1 MFDRSSD
8 SVKNK
13 HDPVSELLMGMRL
26 RGASYGRLQL
36 SPPFGIRFPAGPEA
50 RFHFVARG
58 KVLLRAPGEAGRE
71 LACGDAVLLP
81 RGEIHEIITGPNVQI
96 RDYESYT
103 RKPLCADVA
112 AVEACIRTTDRESDT
127 LIFTGRME
135 FELDTLHPLVGLMP
149 QIMSVGALIGRQPE
163 LMPLL
168 EAMERE
174 MEEERVGS
182 AGILARLA
190 DVIAAS
196 IVRGWVECGCGD
208 ATGWIE
214 ALRDPRLGRVIAAL
228 HREPGRNW
236 TLADMAEE
244 MGSSR
249 SVFAKRFVEVT
260 GVTPQRYVLALRMRL
275 AEQWFRRDKL
285 SIDTAARRLGF
296 GSQAAFAR
304 AFKRVV
310 GESPGQTRRKTA
322 VNGGKDGTRMGRNGA
337 SRGHP
342 VKISE

>member
-1 MFDRSSD
+1 MFDQSSGLA
-8 SVKNK
+8 KNA

-36 SPPFGIRFPAGPEA
+36 TPPFGIRFPPAPEA
-50 RFHFVARG
+50 RFHFIARG
-58 KVLLRAPGEAGRE
+58 KVLLRAPGESGRE

-81 RGEIHEIITGPNVQI
+81 RGEMHEIVTGPNVQM
-96 RDYESYT
+96 RDYESYA
-103 RKPLCADVA
+103 RKPLCPEVA
-112 AVEACIRTTDRESDT
+112 AVEACIKSADRENDT

-149 QIMSVGALIGRQPE
+149 QVMSVGALIGRQPE

-168 EAMERE
+168 GAMERE
-174 MEEERVGS
+174 MSEERVGS

-236 TLADMAEE
+236 TLADMAQE

-260 GVTPQRYVLALRMRL
+260 GMTPQRYVLALRMRL

-285 SIDTAARRLGF
+285 AIDTAARRLGF

-304 AFKRVV
+304 AFKRIV
-310 GESPGQTRRKTA
+310 GEPPGKTRSKAASGTIG
-322 VNGGKDGTRMGRNGA
+322 NGQNGRRNGA
-337 SRGHP
+337 ARE
-342 VKISE
+342 I

>member
-1 MFDRSSD
+1 MFDRSSEQP
-8 SVKNK
+8 KNT

-36 SPPFGIRFPAGPEA
+36 TPPFGIRFPAAPEA

-58 KVLLRAPGEAGRE
+58 NVTLRAGDTVRE
-71 LACGDAVLLP
+71 LLSGDAVLLP
-81 RGEIHEIITGPNVQI
+81 RGEVHEIVTGPNVRI
-96 RDYESYT
+96 RDYGSYKQT
-103 RKPLCADVA
+103 PLCCDVA
-112 AVEACIRTTDRESDT
+112 AVEACVNDGRKSDA

-149 QIMSVGALIGRQPE
+149 QVMSVGALIGRQPE

-168 EAMERE
+168 DAMERE
-174 MEEERVGS
+174 MSQQRVGA

-190 DVIAAS
+190 DVVAAS

-214 ALRDPRLGRVIAAL
+214 ALRDPKLGRVIAAL

-236 TLADMAEE
+236 TLAEMAHE

-275 AEQWFRRDKL
+275 AQQWFRRDKL
-285 SIDTAARRLGF
+285 AIDTAARRLGF

-310 GESPGQTRRKTA
+310 GEPPGHTRKKA
-322 VNGGKDGTRMGRNGA
+322 VSANGA
-337 SRGHP
+337 DNGR
-342 VKISE
+342 I

>member
-8 SVKNK
+8 LSKNT

-36 SPPFGIRFPAGPEA
+36 TPPFGIRFPPAPEA
-50 RFHFVARG
+50 RFHFIARG
-58 KVLLRAPGEAGRE
+58 KVLLRAPGESGRE

-81 RGEIHEIITGPNVQI
+81 RGEMHEIVTGPNVQM

-103 RKPLCADVA
+103 RKPLCPEVA
-112 AVEACIRTTDRESDT
+112 AVEACITSADRENDT

-149 QIMSVGALIGRQPE
+149 QVMSVGALIGRQPE
-163 LMPLL
+163 LRPLL
-168 EAMERE
+168 TAMERE
-174 MEEERVGS
+174 MSEERVGS

-236 TLADMAEE
+236 TLADMAQE

-260 GVTPQRYVLALRMRL
+260 GMTPQRYVLALRMRL

-285 SIDTAARRLGF
+285 AIDTAARRLGF

-304 AFKRVV
+304 AFKRIV
-310 GESPGQTRRKTA
+310 GEPPGKTRRKTTTGA
-322 VNGGKDGTRMGRNGA
+322 IGNG
-337 SRGHP
+337 
-342 VKISE
+342 

>member
-8 SVKNK
+8 LAKNA

-36 SPPFGIRFPAGPEA
+36 TPPFGIRFPAGPEA
-50 RFHFVARG
+50 RFHFIARG
-58 KVLLRAPGEAGRE
+58 NVLLRAPGQPQRE
-71 LACGDAVLLP
+71 LKCGDAVLLP
-81 RGEIHEIITGPNVQI
+81 RGEMHEIVTAANVAI

-112 AVEACIRTTDRESDT
+112 AVEACVKETNRENDA

-168 EAMERE
+168 DAMERE
-174 MEEERVGS
+174 MAEERVGS

-236 TLADMAEE
+236 TLADMAHE

-304 AFKRVV
+304 AFKRIV
-310 GESPGQTRRKTA
+310 GEPPGMTRKKVATGA
-322 VNGGKDGTRMGRNGA
+322 GETGKIAT
-337 SRGHP
+337 
-342 VKISE
+342 

>member
-8 SVKNK
+8 LSKNT

-36 SPPFGIRFPAGPEA
+36 TPPFGIRFPAGPEA

-58 KVLLRAPGEAGRE
+58 NVVLRAPGQVQRE
-71 LACGDAVLLP
+71 LGCGDAVLLP
-81 RGEIHEIITGPNVQI
+81 RGEMHEIVTAANVTI

-103 RKPLCADVA
+103 RTPLCADVA
-112 AVEACIRTTDRESDT
+112 AVEACVKETNREKDA

-149 QIMSVGALIGRQPE
+149 QVMSVGALIGRQPE

-168 EAMERE
+168 SAMERE
-174 MEEERVGS
+174 MAEERVGS

-236 TLADMAEE
+236 TLADMARE

-285 SIDTAARRLGF
+285 TIDTAARRLGF
-296 GSQAAFAR
+296 SSQAAFAR
-304 AFKRVV
+304 AFKRIV
-310 GESPGQTRRKTA
+310 GEPPGMTRKKVATGA
-322 VNGGKDGTRMGRNGA
+322 GETGKIAT
-337 SRGHP
+337 
-342 VKISE
+342 

>member
-1 MFDRSSD
+1 MFDQSSGLA
-8 SVKNK
+8 KNT

-36 SPPFGIRFPAGPEA
+36 TPPFGIRFPAAPEA
-50 RFHFVARG
+50 RFHFIARG
-58 KVLLRAPGEAGRE
+58 KVLLRTPGESGRD

-81 RGEIHEIITGPNVQI
+81 RGEMHEIVTGPNVQM
-96 RDYESYT
+96 RDYESYART
-103 RKPLCADVA
+103 PLCPEVA
-112 AVEACIRTTDRESDT
+112 AVEACIKSEDRENDT

-149 QIMSVGALIGRQPE
+149 QVMSVGALIGRQPE

-168 EAMERE
+168 DAMERE
-174 MEEERVGS
+174 MAEERVGS

-236 TLADMAEE
+236 TLADMARE

-260 GVTPQRYVLALRMRL
+260 GMTPQRYVLALRMRL

-285 SIDTAARRLGF
+285 AIDTAARRLGF

-304 AFKRVV
+304 AFKRIV
-310 GESPGQTRRKTA
+310 GEPPGKTRSKAASSTIGNGQDGRK
-322 VNGGKDGTRMGRNGA
+322 NGA
-337 SRGHP
+337 ARE
-342 VKISE
+342 I

>member
-8 SVKNK
+8 SAKNL

-36 SPPFGIRFPAGPEA
+36 SPPFGIRFPAGSEA

-71 LACGDAVLLP
+71 LCCGDAVLLP
-81 RGEIHEIITGPNVQI
+81 RGEVHEIVTGPHVQI

-112 AVEACIRTTDRESDT
+112 AVEACIKTADPENDT

-168 EAMERE
+168 DAMERE
-174 MEEERVGS
+174 MGEERVGS

-190 DVIAAS
+190 DVVAAS

-249 SVFAKRFVEVT
+249 SVFAKRFAEVT

-310 GESPGQTRRKTA
+310 GEPPGQTRRKAATGA
-322 VNGGKDGTRMGRNGA
+322 ENGRKMRKNGA
-337 SRGHP
+337 ARE
-342 VKISE
+342 I

>member
-1 MFDRSSD
+1 MLDPSSD
-8 SVKNK
+8 AAKNS
-13 HDPVSELLMGMRL
+13 HDAVSELLMGMRL

-36 SPPFGIRFPAGPEA
+36 SPPFGIRFPARQEA

-58 KVLLRAPGEAGRE
+58 KVMLRAAGETVRE

-81 RGEIHEIITGPNVQI
+81 RGEMHEIVTGPNVTI

-103 RKPLCADVA
+103 RKPLCPEVS
-112 AVEACIRTTDRESDT
+112 AVEACIRETNRQDDT
-127 LIFTGRME
+127 LVFTGRME

-149 QIMSVGALIGRQPE
+149 QVMSVGALIGRQPE

-168 EAMERE
+168 DAMERE
-174 MEEERVGS
+174 MGQERVGS

-236 TLADMAEE
+236 TLADMARE

-249 SVFAKRFVEVT
+249 SVFAKRFVDVT

-285 SIDTAARRLGF
+285 PIDTAARRLGF

-304 AFKRVV
+304 AFKRIV
-310 GESPGQTRRKTA
+310 GEPPGKTRKKA
-322 VNGGKDGTRMGRNGA
+322 A
-337 SRGHP
+337 
-342 VKISE
+342 

>member
-1 MFDRSSD
+1 MPFYPQCLIDRPTFA
-8 SVKNK
+8 KNA

-36 SPPFGIRFPAGPEA
+36 TPPFGIRFPAGPEA
-50 RFHFVARG
+50 RFHFIARG
-58 KVLLRAPGEAGRE
+58 KVLLRAPGQAQRE
-71 LACGDAVLLP
+71 LGCGDAVPPP
-81 RGEIHEIITGPNVQI
+81 RGEMHEIVTAAHVTI

-112 AVEACIRTTDRESDT
+112 AVEACVKETNREKDA

-149 QIMSVGALIGRQPE
+149 QVMSVGALIGRQPE

-168 EAMERE
+168 DAMERE
-174 MEEERVGS
+174 MAEERVGS

-208 ATGWIE
+208 ATGWLE
-214 ALRDPRLGRVIAAL
+214 APATRASAA
-228 HREPGRNW
+228 
-236 TLADMAEE
+236 
-244 MGSSR
+244 SSPPSTASPAATGHLPTWR
-249 SVFAKRFVEVT
+249 AKWAAPALFAKRFVEVT

-285 SIDTAARRLGF
+285 AIDTAARRLGF
-296 GSQAAFAR
+296 GSRAAFAR
-304 AFKRVV
+304 AFKRIV
-310 GESPGQTRRKTA
+310 GEPPGMTRKKAATGA
-322 VNGGKDGTRMGRNGA
+322 GETGKVAT
-337 SRGHP
+337 
-342 VKISE
+342 

>member
-8 SVKNK
+8 LAKNA

-36 SPPFGIRFPAGPEA
+36 TPPFGIRFPAGPEA
-50 RFHFVARG
+50 RFHFIARG
-58 KVLLRAPGEAGRE
+58 KVLLRAPGQAQRE
-71 LACGDAVLLP
+71 LGCGDAVLLP
-81 RGEIHEIITGPNVQI
+81 RGEMHEIVTAAHVTI

-103 RKPLCADVA
+103 RKPLCADVT
-112 AVEACIRTTDRESDT
+112 AVEACVKETNREKDA

-149 QIMSVGALIGRQPE
+149 QVMSVGALIGRQPE

-168 EAMERE
+168 AAMERE
-174 MEEERVGS
+174 MAEERVGS

-208 ATGWIE
+208 ATGWLE

-236 TLADMAEE
+236 TLADMARE

-285 SIDTAARRLGF
+285 AIDTAARRLGF

-304 AFKRVV
+304 AFKRIV
-310 GESPGQTRRKTA
+310 GEPPGMTRKKAATGA
-322 VNGGKDGTRMGRNGA
+322 GETGKVAT
-337 SRGHP
+337 
-342 VKISE
+342 

>member
-1 MFDRSSD
+1 MFDQSSEPTI
-8 SVKNK
+8 NA

-36 SPPFGIRFPAGPEA
+36 TPPFGIRFPAGPEA

-58 KVLLRAPGEAGRE
+58 KAVLRTAGETVRE
-71 LACGDAVLLP
+71 LGCGDAVLLP
-81 RGEIHEIITGPNVQI
+81 RGEPHELVTGPNVQI
-96 RDYESYT
+96 RDYESYKRT
-103 RKPLCADVA
+103 PLCPEVA
-112 AVEACIRTTDRESDT
+112 LVEACVKDTNRENDT

-149 QIMSVGALIGRQPE
+149 QVMSVGALIGRQPE
-163 LMPLL
+163 LLPLL
-168 EAMERE
+168 AAMERE
-174 MEEERVGS
+174 MSEERVGS

-196 IVRGWVECGCGD
+196 VVRGWVECGCGD

-236 TLADMAEE
+236 TLAEMAQE

-260 GVTPQRYVLALRMRL
+260 GMTPQRYVLALRMRL

-285 SIDTAARRLGF
+285 SIDITARRLGF
-296 GSQAAFAR
+296 SSQAAFAR

-310 GESPGQTRRKTA
+310 GEPPGQTRKRTTPNRA
-322 VNGGKDGTRMGRNGA
+322 ENGTVARAKGA
-337 SRGHP
+337 A
-342 VKISE
+342 SEM

>member
-8 SVKNK
+8 LTQNA

-36 SPPFGIRFPAGPEA
+36 TPPFGIRFPAGPEA
-50 RFHFVARG
+50 RFHFIARG
-58 KVLLRAPGEAGRE
+58 KVILRAPGEADRALG
-71 LACGDAVLLP
+71 CGDAVLLP
-81 RGEIHEIITGPNVQI
+81 RGETHEIVTGPNARM

-103 RKPLCADVA
+103 HKPLCPEVE
-112 AVEACIRTTDRESDT
+112 AVEACIKETSRENDT

-168 EAMERE
+168 GAMERE
-174 MEEERVGS
+174 MAEERVGS

-228 HREPGRNW
+228 HREPGRSW
-236 TLADMAEE
+236 TLADMARQ

-249 SVFAKRFVEVT
+249 SVFAKRFVEIT

-285 SIDTAARRLGF
+285 AIDTAARRLGF

-304 AFKRVV
+304 AFKRIV
-310 GESPGQTRRKTA
+310 GEPPGQTRKKTTA
-322 VNGGKDGTRMGRNGA
+322 NGSRNQ
-337 SRGHP
+337 
-342 VKISE
+342 KIGEN

>member
-1 MFDRSSD
+1 MLDRSSE
-8 SVKNK
+8 SLEKP

-36 SPPFGIRFPAGPEA
+36 SPPFGIRFPAAGEA

-58 KVLLRAPGEAGRE
+58 QVMLRAAGETARE

-81 RGEIHEIITGPNVQI
+81 RGEPHELLSGLRVTV
-96 RDYESYT
+96 RDYTSYAT
-103 RKPLCADVA
+103 KPLCSEVCALENCSADT
-112 AVEACIRTTDRESDT
+112 CRENDT

-149 QIMSVGALIGRQPE
+149 QVMSVGALTGRQPE

-168 EAMERE
+168 GAMERE
-174 MEEERVGS
+174 MAQQRAGS

-190 DVIAAS
+190 DVVAAS

-228 HREPGRNW
+228 HREPGRTW
-236 TLADMAEE
+236 TLADMARE

-249 SVFAKRFVEVT
+249 SVFAKRFVEAT

-285 SIDTAARRLGF
+285 PIDTAARRLGF
-296 GSQAAFAR
+296 RSQAAFTR
-304 AFKRVV
+304 AFKRIV
-310 GESPGQTRRKTA
+310 GEPPGKTRTKA
-322 VNGGKDGTRMGRNGA
+322 SNGA
-337 SRGHP
+337 KAQQQR
-342 VKISE
+342 

>member
-8 SVKNK
+8 LAKNA

-36 SPPFGIRFPAGPEA
+36 TPPFGIRFPAGPEA
-50 RFHFVARG
+50 RFHFIARG
-58 KVLLRAPGEAGRE
+58 KVLLRAPGQAQRE
-71 LACGDAVLLP
+71 LGCGDAVLLP
-81 RGEIHEIITGPNVQI
+81 RGEMHEIVTAAHVTI

-112 AVEACIRTTDRESDT
+112 AVEACVKETNRENDA

-149 QIMSVGALIGRQPE
+149 QVMSVGALIGRQPE

-168 EAMERE
+168 DAMERE
-174 MEEERVGS
+174 MAEERVGS

-208 ATGWIE
+208 ATGWLE

-236 TLADMAEE
+236 TLADMARE

-285 SIDTAARRLGF
+285 AIDTAARRLGF

-304 AFKRVV
+304 AFKRIV
-310 GESPGQTRRKTA
+310 GEPPGKARKKTN
-322 VNGGKDGTRMGRNGA
+322 VSGLENKSVGKKNGA
-337 SRGHP
+337 ARE
-342 VKISE
+342 I

>member
-1 MFDRSSD
+1 M
-8 SVKNK
+8 
-13 HDPVSELLMGMRL
+13 
-26 RGASYGRLQL
+26 
-36 SPPFGIRFPAGPEA
+36 
-50 RFHFVARG
+50 
-58 KVLLRAPGEAGRE
+58 
-71 LACGDAVLLP
+71 
-81 RGEIHEIITGPNVQI
+81 HEIVTGPNVQM

-103 RKPLCADVA
+103 RTPLCSEVA
-112 AVEACIRTTDRESDT
+112 AVEACIKSEDRENDT

-168 EAMERE
+168 DAMERE
-174 MEEERVGS
+174 MAEERVGS

-190 DVIAAS
+190 DVVAAS

-236 TLADMAEE
+236 TLADMAQE

-285 SIDTAARRLGF
+285 AIDTAARRFGF

-304 AFKRVV
+304 AFKRIV
-310 GESPGQTRRKTA
+310 GEPPGQTRRKATTGA
-322 VNGGKDGTRMGRNGA
+322 IGNGQNGRENGA
-337 SRGHP
+337 ARGHP
-342 VKISE
+342 IVISE

>member
-1 MFDRSSD
+1 MFDPSSGTSKD
-8 SVKNK
+8 T
-13 HDPVSELLMGMRL
+13 HDAVSELLMGMRL

-36 SPPFGIRFPAGPEA
+36 SPPFGVRFPAGPEA

-58 KVLLRAPGEAGRE
+58 KVTLRAPGEAQRE
-71 LACGDAVLLP
+71 LGCGDAVLLP
-81 RGEIHEIITGPNVQI
+81 RGEPHEIVTGPNVSL

-103 RKPLCADVA
+103 RKPLCSDVA
-112 AVEACIRTTDRESDT
+112 AVEACVKETNRENDT

-174 MEEERVGS
+174 MAEERVGS

-196 IVRGWVECGCGD
+196 IVRGLVECGCGD

-228 HREPGRNW
+228 HREPGRSW
-236 TLADMAEE
+236 TLAEMARE

-304 AFKRVV
+304 AFKRIV
-310 GESPGQTRRKTA
+310 GEPPGKARRKATSNA
-322 VNGGKDGTRMGRNGA
+322 AENGRTGRRNGA
-337 SRGHP
+337 ARE
-342 VKISE
+342 I